1 MERLLRGIIQV
12 GGLPDQDDC
21 LKNWL
26 IFREHSLDTDR
37 EEDQKIVNYADM
49 FYSRMSAPPDM
60 ALVKEYFEK
69 ADDIETVARLDEISK
84 AQVYIRTNYLS
95 IARSVQE
102 QQQIKKLVMIC
113 REAGAIAEHGRHT
126 QAPGG
131 KSILMRGVNDA
142 VNFIFERLPDFTR
155 VEGGEKL
162 EGVVSEDADE
172 VIDEYELTKQTNMF
186 ANRLLFGLEPVD
198 FACKGHRAGEFWV
211 HVAFTGELKCLA
223 GDATVYDHAVGRRR
237 TMKELHESGDM
248 PVLTSLYREGRE
260 MRLLPAKASHLV
272 TNGVR
277 PVYELRL
284 ESGRRTAATSNHRF
298 MTLNGWKELGDIRE
312 GDWLAVPRQTRVS
325 EPNRSFSDEEV
336 KIVGFL
342 LGDGTVSNY
351 IALTATNES
360 VRDEF
365 VECLRTLGYED
376 GPAGFKKPNFRV
388 CTSDNRA
395 PGVRVSK
402 SPGGVHHRQVSPVR
416 LLLERLGTWGRT
428 APTKEIPDE
437 FYGLSEHQTALLL
450 GSLWATDGSVHVGD
464 HERPDRASN
473 SCRNDLKYYS
483 ISENLCLGVQS
494 LLLRLGIRS
503 NVTSNR
509 LLWRG
514 EEKTVYVTRVVG
526 AASKKRFID
535 LIQIPGK
542 DHKLDFMNARLDE
555 ADDTPYPSEL
565 VPKDAVGIAPCGSR
579 RYASQIRGRVTVS
592 AAVLESFRHIPAVR
606 SALDGDVLWERV
618 SSVRLRG
625 EEMTYDLEVPE
636 HHSFLVD
643 DIVTHNTTLAANYVY
658 NNAYVYGKNM
668 FYGEMEMPYIQLRR
682 QLYIIHSSH
691 GKFVNEWNK
700 EDGYTGL
707 DYRKVRDGELSPRDF
722 ERLKIVAQDFKAN
735 CKGKLYVWRSPE
747 DITTTDFRRKA
758 EMFHNKYGCDGV
770 IIDHMGLFKP
780 TRSQKTSDFV
790 TTQNNI
796 VRDCRM
802 LALNFARG
810 KTVPVLALS
819 QMNRQGKM
827 RADKNDG
834 HYDFASI
841 SYANEIEK
849 SADVITYT
857 YLNDELRK
865 EGKFYLGNLKN
876 RDNPVFDR
884 MIGKIFWQS
893 KRMRHMETGLID
905 PSNDHVLSIASKIQ
919 LTAEDMLHNG
929 AFVNPLARVA

>member
-49 FYSRMSAPPDM
+49 FYSQMSAPPDM

-172 VIDEYELTKQTNMF
+172 VIDEYELTKQTNTF

-211 HVAFTGELKCLA
+211 HVAFTGELK
-223 GDATVYDHAVGRRR
+223 
-237 TMKELHESGDM
+237 
-248 PVLTSLYREGRE
+248 
-260 MRLLPAKASHLV
+260 
-272 TNGVR
+272 
-277 PVYELRL
+277 
-284 ESGRRTAATSNHRF
+284 
-298 MTLNGWKELGDIRE
+298 
-312 GDWLAVPRQTRVS
+312 
-325 EPNRSFSDEEV
+325 
-336 KIVGFL
+336 
-342 LGDGTVSNY
+342 
-351 IALTATNES
+351 
-360 VRDEF
+360 
-365 VECLRTLGYED
+365 
-376 GPAGFKKPNFRV
+376 
-388 CTSDNRA
+388 
-395 PGVRVSK
+395 
-402 SPGGVHHRQVSPVR
+402 
-416 LLLERLGTWGRT
+416 
-428 APTKEIPDE
+428 
-437 FYGLSEHQTALLL
+437 
-450 GSLWATDGSVHVGD
+450 
-464 HERPDRASN
+464 
-473 SCRNDLKYYS
+473 
-483 ISENLCLGVQS
+483 
-494 LLLRLGIRS
+494 
-503 NVTSNR
+503 
-509 LLWRG
+509 
-514 EEKTVYVTRVVG
+514 
-526 AASKKRFID
+526 
-535 LIQIPGK
+535 
-542 DHKLDFMNARLDE
+542 
-555 ADDTPYPSEL
+555 
-565 VPKDAVGIAPCGSR
+565 
-579 RYASQIRGRVTVS
+579 
-592 AAVLESFRHIPAVR
+592 
-606 SALDGDVLWERV
+606 
-618 SSVRLRG
+618 
-625 EEMTYDLEVPE
+625 
-636 HHSFLVD
+636 
-643 DIVTHNTTLAANYVY
+643 TTLAANYVY

-780 TRSQKTSDFV
+780 SRSQKTSDFV

-919 LTAEDMLHNG
+919 LTAEDMLHSG
-929 AFVNPLARVA
+929 AFVDPLARVA